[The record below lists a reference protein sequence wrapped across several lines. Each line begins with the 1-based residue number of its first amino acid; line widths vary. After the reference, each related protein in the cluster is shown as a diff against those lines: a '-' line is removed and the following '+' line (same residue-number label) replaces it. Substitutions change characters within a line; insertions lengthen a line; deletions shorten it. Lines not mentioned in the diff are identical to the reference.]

1 MATTSLLG
9 FVMDIQFVYCA
20 VRTEFVCIIK
30 MDFVMKAVY
39 ATWCLVAAL
48 VQTFGHLMHTFSYE
62 LVAKYLCLLLLLL
75 YVSAMNFCRL
85 QGATSFFDLL
95 SVCGIF
101 LYVNDS
107 LYTLLRICLLIDSN
121 DCNTVI

>member
-9 FVMDIQFVYCA
+9 FVMDIQLVYCA
-20 VRTEFVCIIK
+20 VRTEFVSIIQ
-30 MDFVMKAVY
+30 MDFVMKALC
-39 ATWCLVAAL
+39 ATWCSVAAL
-48 VQTFGHLMHTFSYE
+48 VQTFGHVMHTFSYE
-62 LVAKYLCLLLLLL
+62 LVAQYLCLLLLLL

-85 QGATSFFDLL
+85 QGAKSFFDLL

-101 LYVNDS
+101 LYLNGI
-107 LYTLLRICLLIDSN
+107 LYTLLLICLLIDSN